1 MCSNLLA
8 TRILILSRVLVIPCE
23 DTVHYLQSKLS
34 LSQFYT
40 NYSIMAMSTIE
51 TGPKLNWTRD
61 NQMYERY
68 RVWKKKV
75 EFIFCSA
82 LADSTPKQL
91 VSYLK
96 YWMADQGIPLIEKW
110 ESTGK
115 LDYSNAEETPATEG
129 GRRRILLSGYKVQ
142 TYWDLLDEEFKPK
155 GNKLLSIIELWT
167 RSKQGDKPLN
177 QWLTQV
183 YNLVNICKYPEDSTD
198 RIIRDVLIVG
208 CNSNHAR
215 DKIIQQGEAVTLNQ
229 VIEILQAEESAY
241 STMKQIQDCEEKPP
255 ASIYYQ
261 AYDSRSKK
269 SKNPSNEQNSS
280 SSSPTGSKRKCF
292 RCGEPFSR
300 QHMKEC
306 RAQNVTCNGC
316 GIKGH
321 LKKCC
326 KKSGNFPKDSS
337 NQQNNQSPSTGSS
350 RMNFASTLPQTEA
363 EFFDEKGLLKHYN
376 PQVPQQHTGSM
387 FILKKVQDPNN
398 AILLS
403 EDGVEIQHNTSTSV
417 SDPDP
422 APILSPDFPF
432 QEFPLREVVN
442 QSQIDY
448 YSISDT
454 SDPRE
459 NSNSSRKA
467 AKSTD
472 LPLKS
477 CLANRSHKE
486 LREIKGSAIST
497 APTQSSRDFNTIS
510 ISDNCATRKSIPG
523 ITPRIMTDN
532 PSITTTSPVET
543 GVTAIQAEIPEEIQV
558 HSSNYRSVIP
568 TDTQALTALQNL
580 ISDDFQAKN
589 THSTQRKGEETPD
602 TRPDIQDKAFQLIQK
617 IHNQLQQVQWDLQ
630 RLHSLHKYEN

>member
-1 MCSNLLA
+1 
-8 TRILILSRVLVIPCE
+8 
-23 DTVHYLQSKLS
+23 
-34 LSQFYT
+34 
-40 NYSIMAMSTIE
+40 MAMSTLE

-96 YWMADQGIPLIEKW
+96 YWMGDQGIPLIEKW

-115 LDYSNAEETPATEG
+115 LDYSNAEETSATEG
-129 GRRRILLSGYKVQ
+129 GRRLLSSGYKVQ

-198 RIIRDVLIVG
+198 RIIQDVLIVG

-215 DKIIQQGEAVTLNQ
+215 DRIIRQGEAVTLNQ
-229 VIEILQAEESAY
+229 VIEILQTEESTH
-241 STMKQIQDCEEKPP
+241 STMQQIQGYEKKPP

-261 AYDSRSKK
+261 SYDSRSKK
-269 SKNPSNEQNSS
+269 SKVSNEQNSS
-280 SSSPTGSKRKCF
+280 SSPTGSKKKCF

-306 RAQNVTCNGC
+306 KAQDVICNGC

-326 KKSGNFPKDSS
+326 KKSGNFPKDS
-337 NQQNNQSPSTGSS
+337 NRQNQSSPTGPGK
-350 RMNFASTLPQTEA
+350 MNIASAVSQGD
-363 EFFDEKGLLKHYN
+363 FFDEKGVLKEYT
-376 PQVPQQHTGSM
+376 PQQQQQYQHTGSM

-403 EDGVEIQHNTSTSV
+403 EDGKEIQHSV

-432 QEFPLREVVN
+432 QEFPLTEVVN

-459 NSNSSRKA
+459 YSDSSRKA
-467 AKSTD
+467 IKSGLNSST
-472 LPLKS
+472 
-477 CLANRSHKE
+477 HEE
-486 LREIKGSAIST
+486 LREIKGLAVST
-497 APTQSSRDFNTIS
+497 APTQSSRDSDTIS
-510 ISDNCATRKSIPG
+510 IPDNSDTRKSNPG
-523 ITPRIMTDN
+523 ITTGIMTDT
-532 PSITTTSPVET
+532 PTTFPVET
-543 GVTAIQAEIPEEIQV
+543 DVTAIHAEIPEELQM

-580 ISDDFQAKN
+580 ISDSDDFQAKN

-602 TRPDIQDKAFQLIQK
+602 TRSDIQDEAFQLIQK
-617 IHNQLQQVQWDLQ
+617 IHNQLQEVQWDLQ
-630 RLHSLHKYEN
+630 RLHSLHKYKN

>member
-1 MCSNLLA
+1 
-8 TRILILSRVLVIPCE
+8 
-23 DTVHYLQSKLS
+23 
-34 LSQFYT
+34 
-40 NYSIMAMSTIE
+40 MSTLE

-61 NQMYERY
+61 NQMYECY

-96 YWMADQGIPLIEKW
+96 YWMGDQGIPLIEKW

-129 GRRRILLSGYKVQ
+129 GRRRILSSGYKVQ

-215 DKIIQQGEAVTLNQ
+215 DKIIRQGEAITLNQ

-241 STMKQIQDCEEKPP
+241 STMQQIQGYEKKPP

-261 AYDSRSKK
+261 SYDSRSKK

-280 SSSPTGSKRKCF
+280 SSPTGSKKKCF

-306 RAQNVTCNGC
+306 KAQDVICNGC

-326 KKSGNFPKDSS
+326 KKSGNFPKDSKR
-337 NQQNNQSPSTGSS
+337 QNQSSSTGPGK
-350 RMNFASTLPQTEA
+350 MNIASAAPPLEA
-363 EFFDEKGLLKHYN
+363 DFFDEKGLLKQYI
-376 PQVPQQHTGSM
+376 PQSQQQYQHTGSM
-387 FILKKVQDPNN
+387 YVLKKFRGNPNDD
-398 AILLS
+398 ILFS
-403 EDGVEIQHNTSTSV
+403 DIGVEIQHSV
-417 SDPDP
+417 SGPDP
-422 APILSPDFPF
+422 APIPTPDFPF
-432 QEFPLREVVN
+432 QEFPLTEVVS
-442 QSQIDY
+442 QSQIDIS
-448 YSISDT
+448 SISDT
-454 SDPRE
+454 SDPRKP
-459 NSNSSRKA
+459 SNSSRKA
-467 AKSTD
+467 TKSTD
-472 LPLKS
+472 LPLQSGLKS
-477 CLANRSHKE
+477 VLNNRSHE
-486 LREIKGSAIST
+486 EMRENRDLTVST
-497 APTQSSRDFNTIS
+497 APTQSSRDSNTIS
-510 ISDNCATRKSIPG
+510 ISANSATRESNPG
-523 ITPRIMTDN
+523 INTGITTGIMTDT
-532 PSITTTSPVET
+532 PSTPTTFPVET
-543 GVTAIQAEIPEEIQV
+543 DVTAIPAEIPEENQAQ
-558 HSSNYRSVIP
+558 SNRSVIP

-589 THSTQRKGEETPD
+589 THSTQRKGEETPVTHSD
-602 TRPDIQDKAFQLIQK
+602 TQDEAFQLIQK
-617 IHNQLQQVQWDLQ
+617 IHNQLQEASKAPFVT
-630 RLHSLHKYEN
+630 

>member
-1 MCSNLLA
+1 
-8 TRILILSRVLVIPCE
+8 
-23 DTVHYLQSKLS
+23 
-34 LSQFYT
+34 
-40 NYSIMAMSTIE
+40 MAMSTLE
-51 TGPKLNWTRD
+51 SGPKLDWTRD

-68 RVWKKKV
+68 RIWRKKV

-96 YWMADQGIPLIEKW
+96 YWMGDQGIPLIEKW

-115 LDYSNAEETPATEG
+115 LDYSNSRETPATEG
-129 GRRRILLSGYKVQ
+129 GRRKALSSGYKVQ

-215 DKIIQQGEAVTLNQ
+215 DKIIRQGEAVTLNE
-229 VIEILQAEESAY
+229 VIEILQTEESTH
-241 STMKQIQDCEEKPP
+241 STMQQIQSYDKKSTG
-255 ASIYYQ
+255 SIYYQ
-261 AYDSRSKK
+261 TYDSRSKK

-280 SSSPTGSKRKCF
+280 SSHTGFTGSKKKCF
-292 RCGEPFSR
+292 RCGETFSR

-306 RAQNVTCNGC
+306 RAQDVTCNGC

-326 KKSGNFPKDSS
+326 KKSGNFPKDS
-337 NQQNNQSPSTGSS
+337 NRQNNQSSSTGPG
-350 RMNFASTLPQTEA
+350 RMNIASTLPQTEA
-363 EFFDEKGLLKHYN
+363 DFFDEKGLPKQYI
-376 PQVPQQHTGSM
+376 PQNQHTGSM
-387 FILKKVQDPNN
+387 YVLKKFQGKPND
-398 AILLS
+398 ILFS
-403 EDGVEIQHNTSTSV
+403 DNGVEIQHSV

-422 APILSPDFPF
+422 APIPTPDFPF
-432 QEFPLREVVN
+432 QEFPLTEVVK

-454 SDPRE
+454 SDRRECSFSTKKAHTSTNSSLKSVQNWSSSGLINSTHEEMRE
-459 NSNSSRKA
+459 NRDLTV
-467 AKSTD
+467 ST
-472 LPLKS
+472 
-477 CLANRSHKE
+477 
-486 LREIKGSAIST
+486 T
-497 APTQSSRDFNTIS
+497 PTQSVRDSNTIP
-510 ISDNCATRKSIPG
+510 IPDNSTTRKSDTR
-523 ITPRIMTDN
+523 ITTGIMTDTF
-532 PSITTTSPVET
+532 SEET
-543 GVTAIQAEIPEEIQV
+543 DVTAIHAEIPEELQM
-558 HSSNYRSVIP
+558 HSNNYRSVSP
-568 TDTQALTALQNL
+568 TDTQALTALQHL

-589 THSTQRKGEETPD
+589 THSTQRKREETPD
-602 TRPDIQDKAFQLIQK
+602 TRSIQRKGENETFRLIQK
-617 IHNQLQQVQWDLQ
+617 IHNQLQEVQWDLQ
-630 RLHSLHKYEN
+630 RLHSLHKYKN

>member
-1 MCSNLLA
+1 
-8 TRILILSRVLVIPCE
+8 
-23 DTVHYLQSKLS
+23 
-34 LSQFYT
+34 
-40 NYSIMAMSTIE
+40 MAMSTLE
-51 TGPKLNWTRD
+51 SGPKLDWTRD

-68 RVWKKKV
+68 RIWRKKV

-96 YWMADQGIPLIEKW
+96 YWMGDQGIPLIEKW

-115 LDYSNAEETPATEG
+115 LDYSNSRETPATEG
-129 GRRRILLSGYKVQ
+129 GRRKALSSGYKVQ

-215 DKIIQQGEAVTLNQ
+215 DKIIRQGEAITLNE
-229 VIEILQAEESAY
+229 VIEILQTEESTH
-241 STMKQIQDCEEKPP
+241 STMQQIQNYDKKPTS
-255 ASIYYQ
+255 SIYYQ
-261 AYDSRSKK
+261 TYDSRSKK

-280 SSSPTGSKRKCF
+280 SSHTGSKKKCF
-292 RCGEPFSR
+292 RCGETFSR

-306 RAQNVTCNGC
+306 RAQDITCNGC

-326 KKSGNFPKDSS
+326 KKSGNFPKDS
-337 NQQNNQSPSTGSS
+337 NRQNNQSSSTGPG
-350 RMNFASTLPQTEA
+350 RMNIASTLPQTEA
-363 EFFDEKGLLKHYN
+363 DFFDEKGLPKQYI
-376 PQVPQQHTGSM
+376 PQNQHTGSM
-387 FILKKVQDPNN
+387 YVLKKFQGKPND
-398 AILLS
+398 ILFS
-403 EDGVEIQHNTSTSV
+403 DNGVEIQHSV

-422 APILSPDFPF
+422 APIPTPDFPF
-432 QEFPLREVVN
+432 QEFPLTEVVK

-448 YSISDT
+448 YSISDM
-454 SDPRE
+454 SDRRECSFSTKKAHTGTNSSLKSVQNWSSSGLISSTHEEMRE
-459 NSNSSRKA
+459 NRDLTV
-467 AKSTD
+467 ST
-472 LPLKS
+472 
-477 CLANRSHKE
+477 
-486 LREIKGSAIST
+486 T
-497 APTQSSRDFNTIS
+497 PTQSVRDSNTIP
-510 ISDNCATRKSIPG
+510 IPDNSTTRKSDTR
-523 ITPRIMTDN
+523 ITTGIMTDTF
-532 PSITTTSPVET
+532 SEET
-543 GVTAIQAEIPEEIQV
+543 DVTAIHAEIPEELQI
-558 HSSNYRSVIP
+558 HSNNYRSVTP

-589 THSTQRKGEETPD
+589 THSTQRKREETPD
-602 TRPDIQDKAFQLIQK
+602 TRSIQRKGEDETFQLIQK
-617 IHNQLQQVQWDLQ
+617 IHNQLQEVQWDLQ
-630 RLHSLHKYEN
+630 RLHSLHKYKN

>member
-1 MCSNLLA
+1 
-8 TRILILSRVLVIPCE
+8 
-23 DTVHYLQSKLS
+23 
-34 LSQFYT
+34 
-40 NYSIMAMSTIE
+40 MAMSTLE

-96 YWMADQGIPLIEKW
+96 YWMGDQGIPLIEKW

-115 LDYSNAEETPATEG
+115 LDYSNAEEEDT
-129 GRRRILLSGYKVQ
+129 LSSGYRVQ

-177 QWLTQV
+177 QWLTQI

-215 DKIIQQGEAVTLNQ
+215 DKIIRQGEAVTLNE
-229 VIEILQAEESAY
+229 VIEILQTEESTH
-241 STMKQIQDCEEKPP
+241 STMQQIQGYDKKSTG
-255 ASIYYQ
+255 SIYYQ
-261 AYDSRSKK
+261 TYDSRSKK
-269 SKNPSNEQNSS
+269 SKVSNEQNSS
-280 SSSPTGSKRKCF
+280 SSPTGSKKKCF
-292 RCGEPFSR
+292 RCGETFSR

-306 RAQNVTCNGC
+306 RAQDVTCNGC

-326 KKSGNFPKDSS
+326 KKSGNFPKDS
-337 NQQNNQSPSTGSS
+337 NRQNQSSSTGPGK
-350 RMNFASTLPQTEA
+350 MNIASAVSQA
-363 EFFDEKGLLKHYN
+363 DFFDEKGVLKEYT
-376 PQVPQQHTGSM
+376 PQNQHTGSM
-387 FILKKVQDPNN
+387 YVLKKFQGNLSDD
-398 AILLS
+398 ILFS
-403 EDGVEIQHNTSTSV
+403 DNGVEIQHSV
-417 SDPDP
+417 PGPDP
-422 APILSPDFPF
+422 TPIPTPDFPF
-432 QEFPLREVVN
+432 QEFPLTEVVN

-459 NSNSSRKA
+459 CSDSSRKA
-467 AKSTD
+467 TKSTD

-477 CLANRSHKE
+477 GLNSSTHEE
-486 LREIKGSAIST
+486 LREIKGLAVST
-497 APTQSSRDFNTIS
+497 APTQSLRDSNTIFTP
-510 ISDNCATRKSIPG
+510 DNSATRESNPG
-523 ITPRIMTDN
+523 ITTGIMTDT
-532 PSITTTSPVET
+532 PSTPTTFPVET
-543 GVTAIQAEIPEEIQV
+543 DVTAIHADIPEELQM
-558 HSSNYRSVIP
+558 HSSNYRSVTP

-580 ISDDFQAKN
+580 ISDDFQAKK

-602 TRPDIQDKAFQLIQK
+602 TRSIQRKGEDETFQLIQK

-630 RLHSLHKYEN
+630 RLHSLHKYKN

>member
-1 MCSNLLA
+1 
-8 TRILILSRVLVIPCE
+8 
-23 DTVHYLQSKLS
+23 
-34 LSQFYT
+34 
-40 NYSIMAMSTIE
+40 MSTLE

-61 NQMYERY
+61 NQMYECY

-96 YWMADQGIPLIEKW
+96 YWMGDQGIPLIEKW

-115 LDYSNAEETPATEG
+115 LDYSNAEETPVTEG
-129 GRRRILLSGYKVQ
+129 GRRRILSSGYKVQ

-215 DKIIQQGEAVTLNQ
+215 DKIIRQGEAVTLNQ

-241 STMKQIQDCEEKPP
+241 STMRQIQDYEKKPT
-255 ASIYYQ
+255 ASIHYQ
-261 AYDSRSKK
+261 SYDSRSKK
-269 SKNPSNEQNSS
+269 SKVSNEQNSS
-280 SSSPTGSKRKCF
+280 SSPTGSTGSKKKCF

-326 KKSGNFPKDSS
+326 KKSGNFPKDDSKR
-337 NQQNNQSPSTGSS
+337 QNQSSSTDTG
-350 RMNFASTLPQTEA
+350 RMNIATTLPQTEA
-363 EFFDEKGLLKHYN
+363 DFFDEKGLLKEYT
-376 PQVPQQHTGSM
+376 PQQYQHTGSM
-387 FILKKVQDPNN
+387 YVLKKFQGNLSDD
-398 AILLS
+398 ILFS
-403 EDGVEIQHNTSTSV
+403 DNGVEIQHNISTSV

-432 QEFPLREVVN
+432 QEFPLTEVVS
-442 QSQIDY
+442 QSQTDIS
-448 YSISDT
+448 SISDT
-454 SDPRE
+454 SDPSE
-459 NSNSSRKA
+459 SSNSSRKA
-467 AKSTD
+467 TKSTD

-477 CLANRSHKE
+477 GLANRSHE
-486 LREIKGSAIST
+486 EITEYRDLTVSDMHT
-497 APTQSSRDFNTIS
+497 HSSRDFSTIS
-510 ISDNCATRKSIPG
+510 ISDNSATRKSIPG
-523 ITPRIMTDN
+523 ITTGIMTDT
-532 PSITTTSPVET
+532 PSTPTTFPVET
-543 GVTAIQAEIPEEIQV
+543 DVTAIPAEIPEEIQM

-580 ISDDFQAKN
+580 ISDSDDFQAKN

-602 TRPDIQDKAFQLIQK
+602 TRSELQDETFQLIQK

-630 RLHSLHKYEN
+630 RLHSLHKYKN

>member
-1 MCSNLLA
+1 
-8 TRILILSRVLVIPCE
+8 
-23 DTVHYLQSKLS
+23 
-34 LSQFYT
+34 
-40 NYSIMAMSTIE
+40 MSTLE
-51 TGPKLNWTRD
+51 SGPKLDWTRD

-68 RVWKKKV
+68 RIWRKKV

-96 YWMADQGIPLIEKW
+96 YWMGDQGIPLIEKW

-115 LDYSNAEETPATEG
+115 LDYSNSRETPATEG
-129 GRRRILLSGYKVQ
+129 GRRRTLSSGYKVQ

-215 DKIIQQGEAVTLNQ
+215 DKIIRQGEAITLNE

-241 STMKQIQDCEEKPP
+241 STMQQIQSHEKKSP

-261 AYDSRSKK
+261 SYDSRSKK

-280 SSSPTGSKRKCF
+280 SSHTGFTGSKKKCF
-292 RCGEPFSR
+292 RCGESFSR

-306 RAQNVTCNGC
+306 RAQDVTCNGC

-326 KKSGNFPKDSS
+326 KKSGNFPKDNS
-337 NQQNNQSPSTGSS
+337 NRQNQFPSTGPG
-350 RMNFASTLPQTEA
+350 RMNIASTLPQTEA
-363 EFFDEKGLLKHYN
+363 DFFDEKGLPKQYI
-376 PQVPQQHTGSM
+376 PQNQHTGSM
-387 FILKKVQDPNN
+387 YVLKKFQGKPND
-398 AILLS
+398 ILFS
-403 EDGVEIQHNTSTSV
+403 DNGIEIQHSV

-422 APILSPDFPF
+422 APIPTPDFPL
-432 QEFPLREVVN
+432 QEFPLTEVVK

-454 SDPRE
+454 SNPRE
-459 NSNSSRKA
+459 TSNSSSKA
-467 AKSTD
+467 NKATKSTD
-472 LPLKS
+472 LPLQSGLKS
-477 CLANRSHKE
+477 VLNSSTHEE
-486 LREIKGSAIST
+486 LRENRDLTVSDKH
-497 APTQSSRDFNTIS
+497 TQSSRDSNTIP
-510 ISDNCATRKSIPG
+510 IPDNSTTRKSDTRITTG
-523 ITPRIMTDN
+523 ITTDTPN
-532 PSITTTSPVET
+532 TPTTFSEET
-543 GVTAIQAEIPEEIQV
+543 DVTAIHAEIPEELQT
-558 HSSNYRSVIP
+558 HSNNYRSVSP

-580 ISDDFQAKN
+580 LSDDFQAKN
-589 THSTQRKGEETPD
+589 THSTQRKGEKTPD
-602 TRPDIQDKAFQLIQK
+602 TRSIQRKEENEAFQLIQK
-617 IHNQLQQVQWDLQ
+617 IHNQLQEVQWDLQ
-630 RLHSLHKYEN
+630 RLHSLHKYKN

>member
-1 MCSNLLA
+1 
-8 TRILILSRVLVIPCE
+8 
-23 DTVHYLQSKLS
+23 
-34 LSQFYT
+34 
-40 NYSIMAMSTIE
+40 MAMNSLE

-68 RVWKKKV
+68 RIWKKKV

-96 YWMADQGIPLIEKW
+96 YSVGDQGIPLIEKW

-115 LDYSNAEETPATEG
+115 LDYSNAEETPAAEG
-129 GRRRILLSGYKVQ
+129 GRRRILSSGYRVQ

-155 GNKLLSIIELWT
+155 GNKLLSIIELST

-177 QWLTQV
+177 QWLTHV

-198 RIIRDVLIVG
+198 RIIGDVLIVG

-215 DKIIQQGEAVTLNQ
+215 DKIIRQGEAVTLNQ
-229 VIEILQAEESAY
+229 VIEILQTEESAH
-241 STMKQIQDCEEKPP
+241 STMQQLQGYEKKST

-269 SKNPSNEQNSS
+269 SKTPSNEQNS

-306 RAQNVTCNGC
+306 RAQSVTCNGC

-337 NQQNNQSPSTGSS
+337 NRQNQSSSTSTG
-350 RMNFASTLPQTEA
+350 RMNIASAAPQIQA
-363 EFFDEKGLLKHYN
+363 DFFDEKGVLKEYN
-376 PQVPQQHTGSM
+376 PQNQQQYQHTGSM
-387 FILKKVQDPNN
+387 FVLKKVQDPSD
-398 AILLS
+398 AILFS
-403 EDGVEIQHNTSTSV
+403 DNGIEIQHSV
-417 SDPDP
+417 PDPDP
-422 APILSPDFPF
+422 APIRSPDFPF
-432 QEFPLREVVN
+432 QEFPLKEVVS
-442 QSQIDY
+442 QSQIDSS
-448 YSISDT
+448 SISDT

-459 NSNSSRKA
+459 TSNSSRKA
-467 AKSTD
+467 TKSTD

-477 CLANRSHKE
+477 GLKSDLNNRSHE
-486 LREIKGSAIST
+486 EMREKRDLTVST
-497 APTQSSRDFNTIS
+497 APTQSSRDSSTIS
-510 ISDNCATRKSIPG
+510 ISDNSTTRKSIPG
-523 ITPRIMTDN
+523 INPRITPGIMADTSST
-532 PSITTTSPVET
+532 PTTSPFPVET
-543 GVTAIQAEIPEEIQV
+543 DVTEAREEIQV
-558 HSSNYRSVIP
+558 QSSRSVIP

-602 TRPDIQDKAFQLIQK
+602 TRSELQDETFQLIQK
-617 IHNQLQQVQWDLQ
+617 IYNQLQQVQWDLQ
-630 RLHSLHKYEN
+630 RLHSLYKYKN

>member
-1 MCSNLLA
+1 
-8 TRILILSRVLVIPCE
+8 
-23 DTVHYLQSKLS
+23 
-34 LSQFYT
+34 
-40 NYSIMAMSTIE
+40 MAMSTLE
-51 TGPKLNWTRD
+51 SGPKLDWTRD

-68 RVWKKKV
+68 RIWRKKV

-96 YWMADQGIPLIEKW
+96 YWMGDQGIPLIEKW

-115 LDYSNAEETPATEG
+115 LDYSNSRETPATEG
-129 GRRRILLSGYKVQ
+129 GRRKALSSGYKLQ

-177 QWLTQV
+177 QWLTQT

-215 DKIIQQGEAVTLNQ
+215 DKIIRQGEAVTLNE
-229 VIEILQAEESAY
+229 VIEILQTEESTH
-241 STMKQIQDCEEKPP
+241 STMQQIQGYDKKPTG
-255 ASIYYQ
+255 SIYYQ
-261 AYDSRSKK
+261 TYDSRSKK
-269 SKNPSNEQNSS
+269 SKVSNEQNSS
-280 SSSPTGSKRKCF
+280 SSPTGSKKKCF
-292 RCGEPFSR
+292 RCGEIFSR

-306 RAQNVTCNGC
+306 RAQDVTCNGC

-326 KKSGNFPKDSS
+326 KKSGNFPKDS
-337 NQQNNQSPSTGSS
+337 NRQNQSSSTGPGK
-350 RMNFASTLPQTEA
+350 MNIASAVSQA
-363 EFFDEKGLLKHYN
+363 DFFDEKGVLKEYT
-376 PQVPQQHTGSM
+376 PQNQHTGSM
-387 FILKKVQDPNN
+387 YVLRKFQGNPNGDILFSDN
-398 AILLS
+398 
-403 EDGVEIQHNTSTSV
+403 GVEIQHNTSTSV
-417 SDPDP
+417 SGPDP
-422 APILSPDFPF
+422 APIPTPDFPF
-432 QEFPLREVVN
+432 QEFPLTEVVK
-442 QSQIDY
+442 QSQIDIS
-448 YSISDT
+448 SISDT

-459 NSNSSRKA
+459 TSNSSRKA
-467 AKSTD
+467 TKSTD

-477 CLANRSHKE
+477 GLANRSHEE
-486 LREIKGSAIST
+486 LREIKGLAVST
-497 APTQSSRDFNTIS
+497 APTQSLRDLNTIS
-510 ISDNCATRKSIPG
+510 APDNSATRESNPG
-523 ITPRIMTDN
+523 IDTG
-532 PSITTTSPVET
+532 ITTGITTDAPSTPTTFPEET
-543 GVTAIQAEIPEEIQV
+543 DVTAIHADIPEELQM
-558 HSSNYRSVIP
+558 HSSNYRSVTP

-602 TRPDIQDKAFQLIQK
+602 TRSIQRKGEDETFQLIQK

-630 RLHSLHKYEN
+630 RLHSLHKYKN

>member
-1 MCSNLLA
+1 
-8 TRILILSRVLVIPCE
+8 
-23 DTVHYLQSKLS
+23 
-34 LSQFYT
+34 
-40 NYSIMAMSTIE
+40 MSTLE
-51 TGPKLNWTRD
+51 SGPKLDWTRD

-68 RVWKKKV
+68 RIWRKKV

-96 YWMADQGIPLIEKW
+96 YWMGDQGIPLIEKW

-115 LDYSNAEETPATEG
+115 LDYSNSRETPATEG
-129 GRRRILLSGYKVQ
+129 GRRKALSSGYKVQ

-215 DKIIQQGEAVTLNQ
+215 DKIIRQGEAVTLNE
-229 VIEILQAEESAY
+229 VIEILQTEESTH
-241 STMKQIQDCEEKPP
+241 STMQQIQSYDKKSTG
-255 ASIYYQ
+255 SIYYQ
-261 AYDSRSKK
+261 TYDSRSKK

-280 SSSPTGSKRKCF
+280 SSHTGFTGSKKKCF
-292 RCGEPFSR
+292 RCGETFSR

-306 RAQNVTCNGC
+306 RAQDVTCNGC

-326 KKSGNFPKDSS
+326 KKSGNFPKDS
-337 NQQNNQSPSTGSS
+337 NRQNNQSSSTGPG
-350 RMNFASTLPQTEA
+350 RMNIASTLPQTEA
-363 EFFDEKGLLKHYN
+363 DFFDEKGLPKQYI
-376 PQVPQQHTGSM
+376 PQNQHTGSM
-387 FILKKVQDPNN
+387 YVLKKFQGKPND
-398 AILLS
+398 ILFS
-403 EDGVEIQHNTSTSV
+403 DNGVEIQHSV

-422 APILSPDFPF
+422 APIPTPDFPF
-432 QEFPLREVVN
+432 QEFPLTEVVK

-454 SDPRE
+454 SDRRECSFSTKKAHTSTNSSLKSVQNWSSSGLNSSTHEEMRE
-459 NSNSSRKA
+459 NRDLTV
-467 AKSTD
+467 ST
-472 LPLKS
+472 
-477 CLANRSHKE
+477 
-486 LREIKGSAIST
+486 T
-497 APTQSSRDFNTIS
+497 PTQSVRDSNTIPIPD
-510 ISDNCATRKSIPG
+510 ISTTRKSDTR
-523 ITPRIMTDN
+523 ITTGIMTDTF
-532 PSITTTSPVET
+532 SEET
-543 GVTAIQAEIPEEIQV
+543 DVTAIHTEIPEELQI
-558 HSSNYRSVIP
+558 HSNNYRSVTP

-589 THSTQRKGEETPD
+589 THSTQRKREETPD
-602 TRPDIQDKAFQLIQK
+602 TRSIQRKGGNETFRLIQK
-617 IHNQLQQVQWDLQ
+617 IHNQLQEVQWDLQ
-630 RLHSLHKYEN
+630 RLHSLHKYKN

>member
-1 MCSNLLA
+1 
-8 TRILILSRVLVIPCE
+8 
-23 DTVHYLQSKLS
+23 
-34 LSQFYT
+34 
-40 NYSIMAMSTIE
+40 MSTLE
-51 TGPKLNWTRD
+51 SGPKLDWTRD

-68 RVWKKKV
+68 RIWKKKV

-96 YWMADQGIPLIEKW
+96 YWMGDQGIPLIEKW

-115 LDYSNAEETPATEG
+115 LDYSNAEETPATEN
-129 GRRRILLSGYKVQ
+129 GRRRILSSGYKVQ

-167 RSKQGDKPLN
+167 RNKQGDKPLN

-198 RIIRDVLIVG
+198 RIFRDVLIVG

-215 DKIIQQGEAVTLNQ
+215 DKIIRQGEAVTLNQ
-229 VIEILQAEESAY
+229 VIEILQTEESAH
-241 STMKQIQDCEEKPP
+241 STMQQIQGYDKKSTG
-255 ASIYYQ
+255 SIYYQ
-261 AYDSRSKK
+261 AYHSRSKK
-269 SKNPSNEQNSS
+269 SKNPSNEQNS

-326 KKSGNFPKDSS
+326 KKSGNFPKDDSNRQKQSS
-337 NQQNNQSPSTGSS
+337 STDPSK
-350 RMNFASTLPQTEA
+350 MNFASTLPQTEA
-363 EFFDEKGLLKHYN
+363 EFFDEKGLLKEYN
-376 PQVPQQHTGSM
+376 PQQQQQYQHTGSM
-387 FILKKVQDPNN
+387 FVLKKIQDPNN

-403 EDGVEIQHNTSTSV
+403 EDGVEIQHSV
-417 SDPDP
+417 PESDP

-432 QEFPLREVVN
+432 QEFPLTEVVN

-454 SDPRE
+454 TDPRE
-459 NSNSSRKA
+459 CSNSSRKA
-467 AKSTD
+467 TKSTD

-477 CLANRSHKE
+477 GLNKRSHE
-486 LREIKGSAIST
+486 EMREIKGSAVST
-497 APTQSSRDFNTIS
+497 APTQSLRDSNTIS
-510 ISDNCATRKSIPG
+510 TPDNSTTRESNPG
-523 ITPRIMTDN
+523 ITSRIMTDT
-532 PSITTTSPVET
+532 PSTPSTFSVET
-543 GVTAIQAEIPEEIQV
+543 DVTAIPAEIPEEVQM
-558 HSSNYRSVIP
+558 HSSNYNYSMP
-568 TDTQALTALQNL
+568 TDIQALTALQSL
-580 ISDDFQAKN
+580 VSDDFQAKN

-602 TRPDIQDKAFQLIQK
+602 THSELQDETFQLIQK
-617 IHNQLQQVQWDLQ
+617 IHNQLQQIQWDLQ
-630 RLHSLHKYEN
+630 RLHSLHKYKN

>member
-1 MCSNLLA
+1 
-8 TRILILSRVLVIPCE
+8 
-23 DTVHYLQSKLS
+23 
-34 LSQFYT
+34 
-40 NYSIMAMSTIE
+40 MSTLE
-51 TGPKLNWTRD
+51 SGPKLDWTRD

-68 RVWKKKV
+68 RIWRKKV

-96 YWMADQGIPLIEKW
+96 YWMGDQGIPLIEKW

-129 GRRRILLSGYKVQ
+129 GRRRVLSNRYKVQ

-215 DKIIQQGEAVTLNQ
+215 DKIIRQGEAVTLNQ

-241 STMKQIQDCEEKPP
+241 STMQQIQGYEKKSP

-261 AYDSRSKK
+261 SYDSRNKK
-269 SKNPSNEQNSS
+269 SKNPSNEQNF

-306 RAQNVTCNGC
+306 RVQNVTCNGC

-337 NQQNNQSPSTGSS
+337 NRQNQSPSTGSGK
-350 RMNFASTLPQTEA
+350 MNFANALPQTEA
-363 EFFDEKGLLKHYN
+363 DFFDEQGLLKEYR
-376 PQVPQQHTGSM
+376 PPVQQQQQTGGM
-387 FILKKVQDPNN
+387 FALRKIPIASLTP
-398 AILLS
+398 S
-403 EDGVEIQHNTSTSV
+403 SV
-417 SDPDP
+417 SESVPDP
-422 APILSPDFPF
+422 VPDPIRTPDFPF
-432 QEFPLREVVN
+432 QEFPLTEVVT
-442 QSQIDY
+442 QSQIDSS
-448 YSISDT
+448 SISDT
-454 SDPRE
+454 SDLRE
-459 NSNSSRKA
+459 TSNSSRKA
-467 AKSTD
+467 TKSTD

-477 CLANRSHKE
+477 SLNNRSHE
-486 LREIKGSAIST
+486 EMRENRDLIVSDKH
-497 APTQSSRDFNTIS
+497 TQSSRDSSTIS
-510 ISDNCATRKSIPG
+510 ISDNSIPG
-523 ITPRIMTDN
+523 KTIPGIKADN
-532 PSITTTSPVET
+532 PTTFPVKT
-543 GVTAIQAEIPEEIQV
+543 DVTEIPEEIQM
-558 HSSNYRSVIP
+558 HSSNYRSVMP
-568 TDTQALTALQNL
+568 TDIQALTVLQGL
-580 ISDDFQAKN
+580 VSDDFQAKN

-602 TRPDIQDKAFQLIQK
+602 TRSDIQDEAFQLIQK

-630 RLHSLHKYEN
+630 RLHSLHKYKN

>member
-1 MCSNLLA
+1 
-8 TRILILSRVLVIPCE
+8 
-23 DTVHYLQSKLS
+23 
-34 LSQFYT
+34 
-40 NYSIMAMSTIE
+40 MAMSTLE
-51 TGPKLNWTRD
+51 SGPKLDWTRD

-68 RVWKKKV
+68 RIWRKKV

-96 YWMADQGIPLIEKW
+96 YWIGDQGIPLIEKW

-115 LDYSNAEETPATEG
+115 LDYSNAKETPATEG
-129 GRRRILLSGYKVQ
+129 GRRRALSSGYKVQ

-177 QWLTQV
+177 QWLTQI

-215 DKIIQQGEAVTLNQ
+215 DKIIRQGEAVTLNQ
-229 VIEILQAEESAY
+229 VIEILQTEESTH
-241 STMKQIQDCEEKPP
+241 STMQQIQGYDKKSTG
-255 ASIYYQ
+255 SIYYQ

-269 SKNPSNEQNSS
+269 SKYPSNEQNSS
-280 SSSPTGSKRKCF
+280 STGSKKKCF
-292 RCGEPFSR
+292 RCGEPFSK

-306 RAQNVTCNGC
+306 RAQDVICNGC

-326 KKSGNFPKDSS
+326 KKSGNFPKDNS
-337 NQQNNQSPSTGSS
+337 NRQNQSPSTGPGK
-350 RMNFASTLPQTEA
+350 MNIASALPQTEA
-363 EFFDEKGLLKHYN
+363 DFFDEKGLPKQYT
-376 PQVPQQHTGSM
+376 PQNQQQHTGSM
-387 FILKKVQDPNN
+387 YVLRKFQGNPSGDILFSDN
-398 AILLS
+398 
-403 EDGVEIQHNTSTSV
+403 GVEIQHNTSTSV

-422 APILSPDFPF
+422 APIPTPDFPF
-432 QEFPLREVVN
+432 QVFLLTEVVN
-442 QSQIDY
+442 QSQVDY

-459 NSNSSRKA
+459 YSNSTKKA
-467 AKSTD
+467 PTSTD
-472 LPLKS
+472 FSLKS
-477 CLANRSHKE
+477 VQNCSSDKE
-486 LREIKGSAIST
+486 MAFSRDLTVSDKH
-497 APTQSSRDFNTIS
+497 TQSSRDSNTIP
-510 ISDNCATRKSIPG
+510 ISDNSTTRKSTPG
-523 ITPRIMTDN
+523 IIPRITTGIMTDT
-532 PSITTTSPVET
+532 PSTD
-543 GVTAIQAEIPEEIQV
+543 VTAIHAEIPEELQM

-602 TRPDIQDKAFQLIQK
+602 EAFQLIQK
-617 IHNQLQQVQWDLQ
+617 IHNQLQEVQWDLQ
-630 RLHSLHKYEN
+630 RLHSLHKYKN